1 MEAARESY
9 VGIGSL
15 VVSRKLTVG
24 DWGYVTEMRDVSG
37 SGSESSPWSRWW
49 RSYLRGER
57 LNLRAP
63 YVGRLSVVDVFCG
76 CGGLTLGVE
85 EAARAVG
92 LDPAVMFA
100 VDADRDALSVY
111 ERNLN
116 PAKFLLAD
124 VTSLVDFRVAGWGSD
139 ASLQDFPRILHPEL
153 KSIAGSVDLLVAGP
167 PCQGHS
173 NLNNHT
179 RRADPRNILYIYAAV
194 IGIAVGAKG
203 IVIENVPGAIND
215 RLRSAETAIAILRRY
230 GYEIDLCVLASDKL
244 GWPQTRKRFFLVG
257 CLYGKPHLRL
267 VAESLKRSPET
278 LKWAI
283 EDLIDVDPSSPL
295 DCPPSLSEENKQR
308 IDYLFDHGL
317 YDLPNHL
324 RPECHRSHHTYPAMY
339 GRMRWD
345 APSGTI
351 TTGFMSPGRGRF
363 IHPLR
368 RRMLT
373 LHEAARLQGFPDW
386 FQFSSDGKTVKK
398 SVAAR
403 LIGNAVPAILGYA
416 AALSVVSYF
425 IDNHRSGA

>member
-1 MEAARESY
+1 MGE
-9 VGIGSL
+9 
-15 VVSRKLTVG
+15 KLK
-24 DWGYVTEMRDVSG
+24 
-37 SGSESSPWSRWW
+37 
-49 RSYLRGER
+49 
-57 LNLRAP
+57 LRAP
-63 YVGRLSVVDVFCG
+63 YVGSLSVVDIFCG
-76 CGGLTLGVE
+76 SGGLTLGVA
-85 EAARAVG
+85 EAARAAGIDPVVG
-92 LDPAVMFA
+92 LA
-100 VDADRDALSVY
+100 VDVDRDALSVY

-116 PAKFLLAD
+116 PVESLPAD
-124 VTSLVDFRVAGWGSD
+124 VASLIDFRVVGWGSD
-139 ASLQDFPRILHPEL
+139 ARLQDFPRILHPAL
-153 KSIAGSVDLLVAGP
+153 KSIVGNVDLLVAGP

-179 RRADPRNILYIYAAV
+179 RRADPRNLLYIYAAV

-203 IVIENVPGAIND
+203 IIIENVPGALSD
-215 RLRSAETAIAILRRY
+215 RLRSAETASAILRSY
-230 GYEIDLCVLASDKL
+230 GYAIDWCVLASDKL

-257 CLYGKPHLRL
+257 CLLGEPHLRE
-267 VAESLKRSPET
+267 VAQSLERAPET

-283 EDLIDVDPSSPL
+283 EDLLDADPSFPF
-295 DCPPSLSEENKQR
+295 DCPPSLSAENRRR

-317 YDLPNHL
+317 YDLPNHM

-339 GRMRWD
+339 GRLRWD

-363 IHPLR
+363 VHPLR
-368 RRMLT
+368 RRVLT

-416 AALSVVSYF
+416 AALSVVPYF
-425 IDNHRSGA
+425 IHMSKVNSVP